1 MSFPFHQ
8 PVLIRAIRFPILA
21 GLLLCWAFP
30 LLSHAQ
36 DSGVAVDAVLLSKRL
51 PVGEQAPLIVRVA
64 NGKPEALPDAVP
76 VDGLTITRSQR
87 IEQKMSFG
95 SGGNQSEYHLYYTV
109 VADRAGEFTI
119 PAITVQVDGQNYTTE
134 PVTLTVYERDPSDPA
149 LDASRPY
156 FANLECQTREIWAG
170 QVVPVTLAIYV
181 RGARGINDVGP
192 PMLRHDAFV
201 FAYDRTYSL
210 DAVEL
215 DGITFTT
222 AKRPGSVFGLT
233 PGSHTVGPAEIQVAM
248 LDESSP
254 FGRMPGFFQSFV
266 AKTLRTNPLD
276 LVVKPLPES
285 GKPATFSGAVGQ
297 FTIEVKASPL
307 AINVG
312 DPVTLEFEVKGPG
325 NYELLEAPV
334 FLTPDPAQWRTY
346 EARKLVDPT
355 QFSDG
360 ITPGKAN
367 FTQIVMPQA
376 EVAEI
381 PAFELGFFN
390 PETGAYETRRTQPI
404 PITVAPDTRVATT
417 PAGVAIPS
425 PAAASGTN
433 PGAFGIEEA
442 PTPQAQFNDIVHIR
456 TTEPH
461 WRPMPAAVTN
471 RPWFWIGQL
480 VPSLALFTLLGV
492 GFVRRRG
499 SRNQNRPR
507 QTVPS
512 FKSALTAVAE
522 ASHRHDFHRAVI
534 GAVASW
540 TSEAGPSA
548 LAELPDELRRDVDA
562 LSAHSQSILYGAT
575 EADQSR
581 PPDPAEKAN
590 ADRILKALRRHLS

>member
-8 PVLIRAIRFPILA
+8 PDPIRAIRFPVLA

-119 PAITVQVDGQNYTTE
+119 PAITVQVDGRNYTTE

-456 TTEPH
+456 TTEPD
-461 WRPMPAAVTN
+461 WRPMPAAVTS
-471 RPWFWIGQL
+471 RPWFWIGQF

-492 GFVRRRG
+492 GFARRRG

-507 QTVPS
+507 QTAPS
-512 FKSALTAVAE
+512 FKSALAAVAE

-534 GAVASW
+534 GALASW

-562 LSAHSQSILYGAT
+562 LSAHSQGILYGAT

-590 ADRILKALRRHLS
+590 ADRVLKALRRHLS